1 MNTAILSLI
10 QAVEDSR
17 SLPALDRAAHRFALA
32 DYAAFIKRKIDEE
45 EARVTR
51 LGLYG

>member
-10 QAVEDSR
+10 QAVEDSL
-17 SLPALDRAAHRFALA
+17 SLPALGCAAHRLA
-32 DYAAFIKRKIDEE
+32 PLDYAAFIKRTIDEE